1 MLLFRWHNENTLIYD
16 NSYKTLTGAEALRI
30 RFDKIHEF
38 IRVYDET
45 RYLTLFGSEKYDVI
59 YNRIWYL
66 VAVKSDITNVFSHYH
81 ITMKVNSDDSLP
93 IEKTLTLQN
102 VIILISSVLNKDQN
116 YYYDNI
122 LLK

>member
-1 MLLFRWHNENTLIYD
+1 
-16 NSYKTLTGAEALRI
+16 
-30 RFDKIHEF
+30 
-38 IRVYDET
+38 
-45 RYLTLFGSEKYDVI
+45 
-59 YNRIWYL
+59 
-66 VAVKSDITNVFSHYH
+66 
-81 ITMKVNSDDSLP
+81 MKANSDDSLP